1 MKFAQALGMFTVSI
15 VLAITNTLILQYG
28 LNGFLALYTNIVLP
42 FKHVLLITFIQ
53 YFFTKSALLTLIN
66 IKRKILGTETWAEDV
81 VGQIFLQLFGLFLFW
96 AVL

>member
-1 MKFAQALGMFTVSI
+1 MKFAKALGMFAVSI
-15 VLAITNTLILQYG
+15 ILAITNTLILQYG
-28 LNGFLALYTNIVLP
+28 LNGFLALYTKIVLP
-42 FKHVLLITFIQ
+42 FKHVLFITFLQ
-53 YFFTKSALLTLIN
+53 YFFTKSDVLTQIN